1 MGQLDDFKHAGESL
15 PPVPCQCCGKPGHKE
30 GYCPL
35 AYELG
40 YLTKFSRPQF
50 QD

>member
-15 PPVPCQCCGKPGHKE
+15 PPVPYQLCGKPGHKE
-30 GYCPL
+30 RYCPH

-40 YLTKFSRPQF
+40 YF
-50 QD
+50 